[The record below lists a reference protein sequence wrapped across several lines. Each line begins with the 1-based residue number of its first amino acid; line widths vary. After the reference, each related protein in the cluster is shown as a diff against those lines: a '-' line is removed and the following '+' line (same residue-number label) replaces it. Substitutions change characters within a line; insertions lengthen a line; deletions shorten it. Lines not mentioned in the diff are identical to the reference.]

1 MRGIHHGDMREAT
14 IDLDAIT
21 ANVRH
26 LRALT
31 GVPVIAVVKADGY
44 GHGAPRVAAGCRRRR
59 RSPRSAPRRG
69 GCAVAGVAPRA
80 RRLVR

>member
-44 GHGAPRVAAGCRRRR
+44 GHGAPRVAAAALSLAPCPFEAPTRYRRNTDVIPTSRPGR
-59 RSPRSAPRRG
+59 
-69 GCAVAGVAPRA
+69 
-80 RRLVR
+80 

>member
-1 MRGIHHGDMREAT
+1 MREAT

-44 GHGAPRVAAGCRRRR
+44 GHG
-59 RSPRSAPRRG
+59 
-69 GCAVAGVAPRA
+69 
-80 RRLVR
+80 